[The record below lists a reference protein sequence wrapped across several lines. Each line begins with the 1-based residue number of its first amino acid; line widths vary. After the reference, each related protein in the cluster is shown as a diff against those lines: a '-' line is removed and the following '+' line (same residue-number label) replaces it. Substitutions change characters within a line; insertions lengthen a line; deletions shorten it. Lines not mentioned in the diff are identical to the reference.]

1 MSMSSKNLLPLG
13 FYDLIDDEALLDHR
27 ISNNILESF
36 LNSDYNLVKT
46 SFLEFEE
53 VLNNHQKL
61 NQESFHFFDASLAK
75 SLIFRNDIT
84 VQILRLLKTRLKNKT
99 MPIRL
104 CYLGDIL
111 KVSNDNLQ
119 NDRQM
124 TQAGIE
130 LIGQSDDKKGIDEIL
145 RVSLNAARTI
155 NLQEL
160 VIEFCLPNFLDSLLE
175 DLKIA
180 NNPNL
185 KSAIEEKN
193 IAKIKDLSGEYSDSL
208 IELAL
213 EINDL
218 EKITKILID
227 LNISQKL
234 LSKYNNIIEIIKN
247 SQNQYNN
254 VKILLNIFA
263 DSEFVYHQ
271 DIAFTIF
278 TEKFN
283 YPILK
288 GGKYQIEKGI
298 SAFGSSFY
306 INYLRNA
313 LSNQ

>member
-1 MSMSSKNLLPLG
+1 MNSKNLLPSG

-36 LNSDYNLVKT
+36 LNSGYKLVKT

-130 LIGQSDDKKGIDEIL
+130 LIGQSDDTKGIDEIL

-160 VIEFCLPNFLDSLLE
+160 VIEFCLPNFLDALLE
-175 DLKIA
+175 DLNIA

-185 KSAIEEKN
+185 KLAIEEKN
-193 IAKIKDLSGEYSDSL
+193 IAKIKELSGEYSNSL
-208 IELAL
+208 IKLAL

-218 EKITKILID
+218 EKITKILMD

-234 LSKYNNIIEIIKN
+234 LSKYNKIIEIIKN
-247 SQNQYNN
+247 SQNQYNI
-254 VKILLNIFA
+254 KILLNIFA

-306 INYLRNA
+306 VNYLRNA